1 MVSIKTT
8 IYNKFRGVDF
18 SSDPCLVD
26 KSRSPDA
33 QNVITDGAGTPE
45 KRMGWR
51 TVTTAPYGGVVKGL
65 FSAAITGEKYLVAH
79 IGSSMYLFDPEAE
92 TEAGRLTLLL
102 SNLGGEPKDRSVS
115 VNLNNKLWILTGSDY
130 LYFDGAT
137 CGQVSDIAYV
147 PTTLIGCYPAGGG
160 EFFEAVNMLTG
171 KRKNEFIADGTSK
184 DYFLESGNI
193 SNVEVWVDGVK
204 KIKETDF
211 TVNSSQGKV
220 TFVTAPPAPAA
231 GQEATVV
238 IQFEKSS
245 NSASQIKNCKIMTSF
260 GVGSRDRIVVSGNR
274 SYPNRDWI
282 SGYNDPS
289 YMPDTGYSSV
299 GSEATAIMGYAPIG
313 AYQAIIKEDNGQ
325 DSTIYLR
332 SATLDENGDAAF
344 PVAQG
349 VSGVGAIAKGAIG
362 LINDEPVFLSSSGLY
377 GLTSNIITAERMVQ
391 NRSYY
396 VDALLTKEP
405 DLENTVSC
413 SWMGYFLLC
422 INNRCYVIDGR
433 QPKTYWQRSNGEFV
447 YECHYWTNIPASCFL
462 VRRTSGDEQ
471 LWFGTTDGRI
481 CRFNSDRE
489 GMDRYSDDGA
499 AITARW
505 STAADDDGDPTVQK
519 TMLKQGCAVTLKPYS
534 RSSSKI
540 FFRTDRDAAQREIRG
555 GLMDIFDFGA
565 VDFSRWSFNCN
576 DGAGEV
582 FFRQKVKKYKRL
594 QIGVVN
600 DAVNEGFGIVAITKH
615 FVTGNF
621 AKK

>member
-51 TVTTAPYGGVVKGL
+51 TVATAPYGGVVKGL
-65 FSAAITGEKYLVAH
+65 HSAVITDEKYLVAH
-79 IGSSMYLFDPEAE
+79 IGSRMYLFDPEAE

-102 SNLGGEPKDRSVS
+102 SNLGGVPKDRSVS

-184 DYFLESGNI
+184 DYFLESGNV
-193 SNVEVWVDGVK
+193 SNVKVWVDGVE

-211 TVNSSQGKV
+211 HVNTSQGKV

-260 GVGSRDRIVVSGNR
+260 GVGSRDRIVISGNK

-289 YMPDTGYSSV
+289 YIPDTGYSSV

-332 SATLDENGDAAF
+332 SAALDENGDAAF

-413 SWMGYFLLC
+413 SWRGYFLLC
-422 INNRCYVIDGR
+422 VNNRCYVIDGR

-447 YECHYWTNIPASCFL
+447 YECHFWTNIPASCFL

-499 AITARW
+499 AIMARW

-519 TMLKQGCAVTLKPYS
+519 TMLKQGCAVTLKPYP

-594 QIGVVN
+594 QIAVVN
-600 DAVNEGFGIVAITKH
+600 DAVDEGFGIVAITKH